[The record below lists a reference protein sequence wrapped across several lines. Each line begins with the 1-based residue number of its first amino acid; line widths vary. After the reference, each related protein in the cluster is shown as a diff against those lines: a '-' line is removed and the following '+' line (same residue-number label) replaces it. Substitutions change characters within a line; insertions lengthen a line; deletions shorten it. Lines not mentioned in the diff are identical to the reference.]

1 MDPRC
6 AIIAEKCERYGSL
19 VTSVTEGVIARVLRE
34 EGAPYTLCITDY
46 KILSAVAAAMDST
59 VSMTEIARQLCL
71 HPSSATRRVRHLAEC
86 GLVIKEQD
94 ENDDR
99 RYFLSLTGEGVRLL
113 GCIDSA
119 LLAGTERM
127 YAAITDEELQ
137 AVSSFMDKCVGY
149 LSDALDRQRG

>member
-6 AIIAEKCERYGSL
+6 AIISKKCERYGSL
-19 VTSVTEGVIARVLRE
+19 VMSVTEGVIDRVLRE
-34 EGAPYTLCITDY
+34 EGAPYALCITDY
-46 KILSAVAAAMDST
+46 KILSAVGAAADST
-59 VSMTEIARQLCL
+59 VSMTEIARQLRL

-99 RYFLSLTGEGVRLL
+99 RYFLTLTDEGVRLL

-127 YAAITDEELQ
+127 YAAISDEELQ
-137 AVSSFMDKCVGY
+137 AVYSFMDKCVGY
-149 LSDALDRQRG
+149 LSDALDRQRE